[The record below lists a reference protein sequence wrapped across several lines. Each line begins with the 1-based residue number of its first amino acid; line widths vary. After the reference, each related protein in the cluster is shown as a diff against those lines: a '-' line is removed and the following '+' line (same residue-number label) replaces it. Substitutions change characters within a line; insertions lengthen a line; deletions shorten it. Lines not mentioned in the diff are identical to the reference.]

1 MDTIVM
7 MAAHAALMDALP
19 RYTIQY
25 LLWVWVGVYVSVHA
39 NLYNSVQISVC
50 LASPC
55 LLHVWH
61 FPPHTNTPYI
71 PQIEPASIGIQAKG
85 RKPEKQECT
94 TPKPKACPIR
104 GQCVVLNGEDP
115 ADFAQPAHDPPVVDG
130 MQHLALF
137 LVVHMAK

>member
-1 MDTIVM
+1 MCIT
-7 MAAHAALMDALP
+7 
-19 RYTIQY
+19 
-25 LLWVWVGVYVSVHA
+25 
-39 NLYNSVQISVC
+39 
-50 LASPC
+50 
-55 LLHVWH
+55 
-61 FPPHTNTPYI
+61 FPPHTPPSSI

-85 RKPEKQECT
+85 RKTKRNKGT